1 MESIASQKGSNL
13 QNAPN
18 PPLLQKRGRGNPNWI
33 KNGVSPIYQGMADP
47 GRRRVVLLE
56 KYGIKKILKFAK
68 DLEKAPLTAQDGQ
81 LVMQIARS
89 FYDGQ
94 ELERF
99 ENRAYGKVPDKSINL
114 NVNLDGTAEE
124 LGQRAQA
131 LLDRI
136 KIE

>member
-1 MESIASQKGSNL
+1 MIM
-13 QNAPN
+13 
-18 PPLLQKRGRGNPNWI
+18 
-33 KNGVSPIYQGMADP
+33 GMADP
-47 GRRRVVLLE
+47 GRRRVALLE
-56 KYGIKKILKFAK
+56 KYGVKKILKFAK
-68 DLEKAPLTAQDGQ
+68 DIQKANLTAQDAQ

-124 LGQRAQA
+124 LGERARA

-136 KIE
+136 KID